1 VTDATDKSVLLL
13 GGAGFMGRALCARL
27 AARGYDVHVLARGT
41 TLELAEGCTVHGGGL
56 ENSELLRRL
65 LPRMSTIV
73 HLASATTPGLSAAT
87 PSLEADLNV
96 APTLGLLDQLIAHP
110 RIRLVYVSSGGT
122 VYGDPGSATADES
135 CELKP
140 LSFYGAGKV
149 AVEGF
154 LRCFEHRHGNPL
166 VILRPSNVYGP
177 RQPRYQG
184 FGVIRTMLQH
194 ALDGSTMAIWGDGS
208 IVRDFVYI
216 DDVVSAIECFIPEGA
231 PIGTFNIGAGVGHSL
246 NDLVAIVER
255 ASGRSLSVRH
265 EAARGIDVQRIVLDT
280 RAIRECCSWT
290 AITPLEAGVA
300 HTWNWLRAQ

>member
-1 VTDATDKSVLLL
+1 VTDAIDKSVLLI
-13 GGAGFMGRALCARL
+13 GGAGFMGRALCTRL
-27 AARGYDVHVLARGT
+27 AARGYDVHVLTRGT

-65 LPRMSTIV
+65 LPRMGTVI
-73 HLASATTPGLSAAT
+73 HLASATTPGLSAVT
-87 PSLEADLNV
+87 PSLEADLNM
-96 APTLGLLDQLIAHP
+96 APTLGLIGELIAHP
-110 RIRLVYVSSGGT
+110 RIRVVYVSSGGT
-122 VYGDPGSATADES
+122 VYGDPGDAMADES
-135 CELKP
+135 SELKP

-194 ALDGSTMAIWGDGS
+194 ALDGSTMGIWGDGS

-216 DDVVSAIECFIPEGA
+216 DDVVSAIECFIPAGA
-231 PIGTFNIGAGVGHSL
+231 PLGTFNIGAGVGHSL
-246 NDLVAIVER
+246 NDLVAIVEHTT
-255 ASGRSLSVRH
+255 GRRLSVRH
-265 EAARGIDVQRIVLDT
+265 EAARAIDVHRIVLDAQ
-280 RAIRECCSWT
+280 AIRERCGWT
-290 AITPLEAGVA
+290 ATTPLEAGVA
-300 HTWNWLRAQ
+300 HTWQWLRSQ